1 MIWGTG
7 ILLTTKRDTNSHTT
21 RWNVLNGPRS
31 YMLGKPMGR
40 KMKEGRVLT
49 EKERGEV
56 RDFLRLD
63 AR

>member
-7 ILLTTKRDTNSHTT
+7 ILLMTKRDTNSHTT

-31 YMLGKPMGR
+31 YMLGKHMGR

-49 EKERGEV
+49 EKERGGSQGLSET
-56 RDFLRLD
+56 RC
-63 AR
+63 